1 MRSIVAAAWG
11 LDPELGLLVECA
23 AITGARPSQLARL
36 DVADLKDGKHPSL
49 SMPSSKKG
57 RGKKHVTHYPVPI
70 PVSLADKLKSNRSPD
85 SPLLLRR
92 GERWGR
98 WDHSEPFRAAVVRAE
113 LDPAEVTLYAL
124 RHSSI
129 VRQLLAGIP
138 IRVVA
143 IAHNTS
149 VVMIERNYS
158 QQLGSH
164 TDELTRAAMLDLGVS
179 P

>member
-1 MRSIVAAAWG
+1 M
-11 LDPELGLLVECA
+11 
-23 AITGARPSQLARL
+23 
-36 DVADLKDGKHPSL
+36 
-49 SMPSSKKG
+49 
-57 RGKKHVTHYPVPI
+57 
-70 PVSLADKLKSNRSPD
+70 
-85 SPLLLRR
+85 
-92 GERWGR
+92 
-98 WDHSEPFRAAVVRAE
+98 
-113 LDPAEVTLYAL
+113 TLYAL